1 MAYEY
6 GNPYYYGNQQY
17 QPQQNRQQVNQP
29 CGGSFYWVNN
39 EQEAREWSLAPNGAV
54 MLMDRN
60 KKAFYLKACDGFG
73 MVLYFKRYP
82 YHEEADTPADA
93 VQQPVQAAENNNDYV
108 SREEYTQ
115 ELARLREELEALK
128 AAKGKVI
135 DDE

>member
-1 MAYEY
+1 MAFGDY

-17 QPQQNRQQVNQP
+17 QPQQNRQTANNQS

-39 EQEAREWSLAPNGAV
+39 EQEAREWSLPPNGAV

-82 YHEEADTPADA
+82 YHEEAEERSETT
-93 VQQPVQAAENNNDYV
+93 VTESNTDYV
-108 SREEYTQ
+108 SRDEYTQ
-115 ELARLREELEALK
+115 EITKLREELEAIK
-128 AAKGKVI
+128 STKGNVI